1 MRFLLG
7 VLVGYSMRGK
17 RKLLIRVLA
26 TVAIIVYIVLPAIAL
41 LGLHWNVKHQRHSPP
56 VQIIVPSRY

>member
-17 RKLLIRVLA
+17 E
-26 TVAIIVYIVLPAIAL
+26 TT
-41 LGLHWNVKHQRHSPP
+41 NHSPCDHS
-56 VQIIVPSRY
+56 VHCLHNLAGNHALGAQFGR